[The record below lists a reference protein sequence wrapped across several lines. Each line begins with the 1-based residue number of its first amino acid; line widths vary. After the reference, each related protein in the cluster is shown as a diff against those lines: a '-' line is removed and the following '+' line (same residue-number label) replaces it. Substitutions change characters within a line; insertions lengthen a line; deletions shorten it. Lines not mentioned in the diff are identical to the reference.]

1 MSISRTQN
9 ISPYYQT
16 KITLVSFVLVLMML
30 FVHGIYNESHLFRI
44 SNIVLSV
51 IPRLSYRVINP
62 TYFTISGLLFFKGI
76 KTITDCFPKMKKRI
90 RTVLVPFVLWNAI
103 AILTYLI
110 FSHLPLTREF
120 LRRDIISHFQ
130 TPYGAFE
137 FCFIRPSSFHL
148 WFLRDLIVYV
158 ALSPVL
164 YWLIKRFGWFVAPI
178 MLVATPPLMQWLD
191 LNHLEIAFFIL
202 GGTIAMHSSL
212 EAVKAFLSRPFV
224 LVAAFF
230 YFGLSAIWDFVF
242 PKQFVGEEY
251 LSIFFSICGMITLWR
266 GYDYLARTT
275 HIEQSSFL
283 LSLTNYSFFIYLFH
297 EPILFILMQLGK
309 ILFGVNGISLT
320 LLYLINPVLII
331 CLGIVLAKG
340 IKKISPT
347 LYSVLVGGRITR
359 FRASE
364 TI

>member
-1 MSISRTQN
+1 
-9 ISPYYQT
+9 
-16 KITLVSFVLVLMML
+16 MML
-30 FVHGIYNESHLFRI
+30 FVHGIYNEARHFFI
-44 SNIVLSV
+44 SNIVFSV

-62 TYFTISGLLFFKGI
+62 TYFVISGFLFFKGI
-76 KTITDCFPKMKKRI
+76 KTVTDCFPKMMKRI
-90 RTVLVPFVLWNAI
+90 RTVLVPFIIWNAI
-103 AILTYLI
+103 AILTYL
-110 FSHLPLTREF
+110 FFYHLPLTREF
-120 LRRDIISHFQ
+120 LRLDIINHFQ
-130 TPYGAFE
+130 TLYGAFE
-137 FCFIRPSSFHL
+137 FCFIRPGSFHL

-178 MLVATPPLMQWLD
+178 SLVATPPLMQWLD

-202 GGTIAMHSSL
+202 GGTIALHSSL

-230 YFGLSAIWDFVF
+230 YFGLSAIWDFVL

-320 LLYLINPVLII
+320 LLYLINPILII

-340 IKKISPT
+340 IKKISPI

-364 TI
+364 TF

>member
-1 MSISRTQN
+1 
-9 ISPYYQT
+9 
-16 KITLVSFVLVLMML
+16 
-30 FVHGIYNESHLFRI
+30 
-44 SNIVLSV
+44 
-51 IPRLSYRVINP
+51 
-62 TYFTISGLLFFKGI
+62 
-76 KTITDCFPKMKKRI
+76 MKKRI

-137 FCFIRPSSFHL
+137 FCFIRPGSFHL

-158 ALSPVL
+158 ALSPVI

-212 EAVKAFLSRPFV
+212 DAVKAFLSRPFV
-224 LVAAFF
+224 LVAAFI
-230 YFGLSAIWDFVF
+230 YFGLSAIWDFVLPEHF
-242 PKQFVGEEY
+242 AGEEY
-251 LSIFFSICGMITLWR
+251 LSIFFSICGMITVWR

-283 LSLTNYSFFIYLFH
+283 LSLTNFSFFIYLFH
-297 EPILFILMQLGK
+297 EPILFIIMQRGK
-309 ILFGVNGISLT
+309 RLFGVNDISLT

-340 IKKISPT
+340 IKKISPS

-359 FRASE
+359 FRS
-364 TI
+364 TKII